1 MAYTLSEA
9 AAATGKVKSTIF
21 KACKNGR
28 ISYTKDS
35 TGQLLI
41 EPAELHRVFPPVSEN
56 AEISADKA
64 TEKTVSNAEFSGGN
78 GLENRL
84 LQQELRFL
92 REKLAD
98 VERLKEDERR
108 ALSDRIEDLRGE
120 RGRLLR
126 VIEEQ
131 AGSVKLL
138 TDQRVMGGA
147 SMDQQ
152 GAGDR
157 GAGGFFGR
165 LFGRRG

>member
-9 AAATGKVKSTIF
+9 ATATGKVKSTIF

-35 TGQLLI
+35 NGQLLI
-41 EPAELHRVFPPVSEN
+41 EPAELHRVFPPISEN
-56 AEISADKA
+56 AEISTDEA
-64 TEKTVSNAEFSGGN
+64 TKKTVSNAEFSGGN

-84 LQQELRFL
+84 LEQELRFL

-108 ALSDRIEDLRGE
+108 ALSERIEDLRGE
-120 RGRLLR
+120 RDKLLR

-138 TDQRVMGGA
+138 TDQRERA
-147 SMDQQ
+147 AQPPTLTPEPQQ
-152 GAGDR
+152 RAGL
-157 GAGGFFGR
+157 FGR
-165 LFGRRG
+165 LFGKRA